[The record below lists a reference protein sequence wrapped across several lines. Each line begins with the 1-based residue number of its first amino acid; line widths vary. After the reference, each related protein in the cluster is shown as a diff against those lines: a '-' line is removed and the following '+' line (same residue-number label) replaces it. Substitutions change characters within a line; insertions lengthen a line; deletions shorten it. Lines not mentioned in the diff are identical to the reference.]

1 VSAARPE
8 DKAGTKI
15 SQYIVFID
23 EIYPYRLEN
32 LSRYSANRT
41 KSGDCSWN
49 PSFSA
54 RACIDKVLGALG
66 LSDGT
71 VRLSDI
77 DRARA
82 GLPANE

>member
-1 VSAARPE
+1 MDLPMIQHDLEMIRFDLNTIDTLQALMASQRHPE
-8 DKAGTKI
+8 HLAEHCQTI
-15 SQYIVFID
+15 H
-23 EIYPYRLEN
+23 E
-32 LSRYSANRT
+32 
-41 KSGDCSWN
+41 C
-49 PSFSA
+49 SFSA